1 MPKRWSKL
9 KKLIEDLFVPGLPLQ
24 VHCTE
29 VRTNWENE
37 GSFAESLG
45 VFTIRLGKEVIWKFP
60 SQFVDEKTRYPD
72 GGNPYS
78 YSVRDLNAL
87 LRDYLDSSK
96 GSVLKKDFS
105 RDYFGLTDIV
115 KCADRRI
122 GLERLKQHFKDCE
135 QDYIVKVLSHRNG
148 LSQG

>member
-9 KKLIEDLFVPGLPLQ
+9 KKLIEDLFVPGLPLRI
-24 VHCTE
+24 HCTE
-29 VRTNWENE
+29 IRPNLENE

-45 VFTIRLGKEVIWKFP
+45 VFTIRLGKEVIWNFP
-60 SQFVDEKTRYPD
+60 SQFVDWKTKYPD

-96 GSVLKKDFS
+96 ASVLKKDFP
-105 RDYFGLTDIV
+105 RDHFGLTDIL
-115 KCADRRI
+115 KSADRRI
-122 GLERLKQHFKDCE
+122 GLERLQQHFKDCE
-135 QDYIVKVLSHRNG
+135 AECVVKVLSRRCG
-148 LSQG
+148 SS